1 MKNILNGQFPAELIL
16 LQSGGQNTVA
26 QRLKN
31 YISSVRSPYE
41 FKTGGAIRD
50 VRLIFSDRADA
61 PSVEDLLVNIA
72 VRRRG

>member
-1 MKNILNGQFPAELIL
+1 MKNILNGQFPAELTL
-16 LQSGGQNTVA
+16 LQAGGQNIVA

-41 FKTGGAIRD
+41 FKTGGAT

-72 VRRRG
+72 VRRRV